1 MKKIVSSIILL
12 LIILTA
18 CQQPNSD
25 MNYFVTLTG
34 ESEKWQ
40 LTEYELMQTSDAFKA
55 GNGLLK
61 SNNSDETKKVNF
73 LSVDTFIVINDE
85 EEKVQGYAV
94 SGDTEVFEQ
103 DVGAIE
109 REERRFDDFSK
120 ISEVYSIVTW
130 NDADTN
136 GDEEEIIQ
144 LYDRSEEKTTF
155 LDAM

>member
-1 MKKIVSSIILL
+1 MKKMVSYIILL

-34 ESEKWQ
+34 ESENWQ
-40 LTEYELMQTSDAFKA
+40 LTGYELMQTSDAFKA
-55 GNGLLK
+55 GNGLL
-61 SNNSDETKKVNF
+61 SSADSDEKKKVDF
-73 LSVDTFIVINDE
+73 LSVDTFLVINGE
-85 EEKVQGYAV
+85 EEKLQAYSF
-94 SGDTEVFEQ
+94 SGTTAFTEQ

-120 ISEVYSIVTW
+120 ISEVYSVVTW

-136 GDEEEIIQ
+136 GDQEEIIQ